1 MSESRKTPAPLDRAA
16 ARAGDDESSV
26 RPRADSQVKRRGSGE
41 YAATSPAGSE
51 RPRDPS
57 KETISERTNR
67 IDAKLSVA
75 ALLLERLSPLDAR
88 ARLLGSAIL
97 RRDEVLL
104 DAILAEMT
112 EEVVALA
119 ASRRSR

>member
-1 MSESRKTPAPLDRAA
+1 MSESRKTPTPATGAA
-16 ARAGDDESSV
+16 GTRSEDESWV
-26 RPRADSQVKRRGSGE
+26 RPRADSQVKVTGSGE
-41 YAATSPAGSE
+41 YAAVRPGSE
-51 RPRDPS
+51 RPAE
-57 KETISERTNR
+57 KETVSERTNR

-75 ALLLERLSPLDAR
+75 TLLLERLSPLDSR

-112 EEVVALA
+112 DDVVALA
-119 ASRRSR
+119 ASRRPR

>member
-1 MSESRKTPAPLDRAA
+1 MSESRKTPTPATGAISTR
-16 ARAGDDESSV
+16 RDDESWV
-26 RPRADSQVKRRGSGE
+26 RPRADSQVKRTGSGE
-41 YAATSPAGSE
+41 YAAVRPEGSE
-51 RPRDPS
+51 RPPE
-57 KETISERTNR
+57 KETVSERTNR

-75 ALLLERLSPLDAR
+75 TLLLERLSPLDSR

-112 EEVVALA
+112 DEVVALA
-119 ASRRSR
+119 ASRRGR

>member
-1 MSESRKTPAPLDRAA
+1 MSESRKTPTPATGAASTRLDE
-16 ARAGDDESSV
+16 ESWV
-26 RPRADSQVKRRGSGE
+26 RPRADSQVKGTGSGE
-41 YAATSPAGSE
+41 YAAVRPASE
-51 RPRDPS
+51 RPPE
-57 KETISERTNR
+57 KETVSERTNR

-75 ALLLERLSPLDAR
+75 TLLLERLSPLDSR

-112 EEVVALA
+112 EDVVALA

>member
-1 MSESRKTPAPLDRAA
+1 M
-16 ARAGDDESSV
+16 
-26 RPRADSQVKRRGSGE
+26 RPRADSQVKVTGSGE
-41 YAATSPAGSE
+41 YTAVRPGSE
-51 RPRDPS
+51 RPE
-57 KETISERTNR
+57 KETVSERTNR

-75 ALLLERLSPLDAR
+75 TLLLERLSPLDSR

-112 EEVVALA
+112 EDVVALA